1 MKVLTITKQPHADS
15 VKIGIDWAKT
25 SHHYCLR
32 TLEGT
37 TEFGSFEQDDEQ
49 IKQWIEGL
57 SDRFKARRLTICME
71 DGRSALLHRLQRY
84 ETVDLFLVNT
94 TTAARYRTTFTPSG
108 DKNDPGDAASL
119 LDLIERHPE
128 KVRAC
133 GKVDSYAQALDQL
146 CRARRAVVDRRTGTI
161 ASLREILELYYPLA
175 TKLFDEFSTSLALDF
190 LQQWPDLQGLKN
202 AEEATLVNFFH
213 GHRCR
218 SQKRIQERLK
228 EIARYHCPIEEPV
241 LLEVSRSCIIDHT
254 NQIRALNESIQRYEQ
269 HIESL
274 FQCHEKATLFSGLPG
289 AAKRLAPRL
298 LAAFCLID
306 PQDASQMQTQVGIAP
321 IRVQSGQTSKV
332 YMRRFCP
339 KFLRQSF
346 HEFAGCSIKSSVW
359 AKAFYEH
366 QRGTKGHGSHAAK
379 RALAFKW
386 IRILVACWKTG
397 EAYNES
403 EYIDALKRRKSPLTK
418 LIPTDQT

>member
-274 FQCHEKATLFSGLPG
+274 FPV
-289 AAKRLAPRL
+289 PRK
-298 LAAFCLID
+298 
-306 PQDASQMQTQVGIAP
+306 SNS
-321 IRVQSGQTSKV
+321 VQRPSRSGQTTGTTPAGSLLPDRSSGCFTDANTGGHCTDPCPIRSNQQGLHASILSKV
-332 YMRRFCP
+332 PEAELSRICRLLDKKFCLGQGV
-339 KFLRQSF
+339 LRTSK
-346 HEFAGCSIKSSVW
+346 GR
-359 AKAFYEH
+359 
-366 QRGTKGHGSHAAK
+366 QRAWLSCRQTCFGFQMDSYPGSLLED
-379 RALAFKW
+379 R
-386 IRILVACWKTG
+386 
-397 EAYNES
+397 
-403 EYIDALKRRKSPLTK
+403 
-418 LIPTDQT
+418 